1 MLQMELTSRSFF
13 CPRPNPTAYLRLFC
27 FHHAGGSATLFHHWR
42 DQLPPHVEL
51 WVARLP
57 GRGDRAAEP
66 PFKRMVPLV
75 QQMTEDLAPF
85 LSEPFAFFGHS
96 MGASIAFETA
106 RLLRRRYCVQPLR
119 LLASSC
125 QAPQRLQFA
134 LPTYDLPD
142 AEFIE
147 RLRGLNGTPQ
157 ALFDDR
163 RVLSMMLPMIRADV
177 ELLQTYEYL
186 ADAPLD
192 CPITVIGGLRDE
204 VVKLAGLMAWRRQTS
219 AQTVL
224 HLLPGDHFYLNSHQ
238 QLMLE
243 LLAAELNAHAPKYRF
258 SNGQK
263 VAWVIQ

>member
-1 MLQMELTSRSFF
+1 MEITSRCFF
-13 CPRPNPTAYLRLFC
+13 CPRPNPRAYLRLFC
-27 FHHAGGSATLFHHWR
+27 FHHAGGSTTLFHNWR
-42 DQLPPHVEL
+42 DRLPPHVEL

-57 GRGDRAAEP
+57 GRGDRASEP

-75 QQMTEDLAPF
+75 QEMTEALVPF
-85 LSEPFAFFGHS
+85 LDEPFALYGHS

-106 RLLRRRYCVQPLR
+106 RLVRRRYGVQPQR
-119 LLASSC
+119 LLVSSC
-125 QAPQRLQFA
+125 QAPQRLHFA
-134 LPTYDLPD
+134 LPTYDLPE

-157 ALFDDR
+157 QLFADR
-163 RVLSMMLPMIRADV
+163 RWLMMMLPAIRADV

-192 CPITVIGGLRDE
+192 CPITVVGGLRDE
-204 VVKLAGLMAWRRQTS
+204 VVKVAGLMAWRQQTT
-219 AQTVL
+219 AQAIL
-224 HLLPGDHFYLNSHQ
+224 HLLPGDHFFLNSHQ
-238 QLMLE
+238 QLFLE
-243 LLAAELNAHAPKYRF
+243 LITTELNAHAPKYRF